1 MAEKCEFVLEPK
13 ATEFT
18 GLIQSMTGKH
28 QLWELWADF
37 IALTAI
43 SCANYYE
50 RGVNDALT
58 AVSFAR
64 PEQQTQPASE
74 VRTNLD
80 RIRAMSAEEI
90 AKWMEANLGCCSC
103 PISDSQGYSCEIKNC
118 MSTFIKWLNSPA
130 KEDTE

>member
-1 MAEKCEFVLEPK
+1 MTNEKLKEIEDRLLEK
-13 ATEFT
+13 GNRHRDAAVKEIDAHTR
-18 GLIQSMTGKH
+18 GYIL
-28 QLWELWADF
+28 
-37 IALTAI
+37 
-43 SCANYYE
+43 
-50 RGVNDALT
+50 GVNDALT